1 MGRPMS
7 ILRLVWME
15 IWHRKLTFTI
25 GLLTVTVAVAYAVC
39 SLVLVRAQQ
48 IHTEQRVAKLDNE
61 IRKITKAM
69 GFNINVLPADLNLA
83 DFFATD
89 FAGETMPYEFVER
102 LVDSPSIESIRH
114 LRPALVR
121 KVNWPEYDR
130 QVVLMGVTGVAP
142 LTHVPNPKKPLAKAI
157 PAGTMNLGAELA
169 KQIGLQAGDDVELHG
184 HALKVNQVDAP
195 RGSVDDIT
203 VYVTLDLAQ
212 AILDLPGR
220 ITLIQAL
227 ECNCATIDRLAEIQ
241 QEISDVLGSDV
252 QVIEIATTA
261 IARAKSR
268 ETVRKEGELALVRM
282 RDRVSLQ
289 IIVLTVAGILLLG
302 MLTLANVRERR
313 DEIGILRALGLKTS
327 TILRLFLTK
336 AIVVGFFG
344 AVFGITIGYLV
355 ANWLEYANG
364 TSAPLTFSELYWPQM
379 TYWIA
384 ILTPILTL
392 IASWVPTVQA
402 ANQDPASVLTAE

>member
-1 MGRPMS
+1 
-7 ILRLVWME
+7 
-15 IWHRKLTFTI
+15 
-25 GLLTVTVAVAYAVC
+25 
-39 SLVLVRAQQ
+39 
-48 IHTEQRVAKLDNE
+48 
-61 IRKITKAM
+61 
-69 GFNINVLPADLNLA
+69 
-83 DFFATD
+83 
-89 FAGETMPYEFVER
+89 
-102 LVDSPSIESIRH
+102 
-114 LRPALVR
+114 

-169 KQIGLQAGDDVELHG
+169 KQIGLQAGDNVELHG

-289 IIVLTVAGILLLG
+289 IIVL
-302 MLTLANVRERR
+302 
-313 DEIGILRALGLKTS
+313 
-327 TILRLFLTK
+327 
-336 AIVVGFFG
+336 
-344 AVFGITIGYLV
+344 
-355 ANWLEYANG
+355 
-364 TSAPLTFSELYWPQM
+364 
-379 TYWIA
+379 
-384 ILTPILTL
+384 
-392 IASWVPTVQA
+392 
-402 ANQDPASVLTAE
+402 